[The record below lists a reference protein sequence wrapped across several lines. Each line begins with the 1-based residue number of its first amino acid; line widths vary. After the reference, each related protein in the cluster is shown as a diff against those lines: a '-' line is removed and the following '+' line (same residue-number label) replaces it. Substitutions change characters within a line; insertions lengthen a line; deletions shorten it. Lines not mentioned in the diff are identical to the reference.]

1 MTLQLPAALHQHL
14 LAHALATPTLEVC
27 GLLGGVGATATRLYR
42 IANIAATPQVAFMMD
57 PQAQLA
63 ALLEMRGRGET
74 LVGIYHS
81 HPTTAAQ
88 PSATDLKEAAY
99 PGVAFLIVSLA
110 APAAPV
116 LAAFAFDGQGFTPMA
131 LHLTGSAVLQ
141 SEGCASLSLRP
152 AATPTQQEFPP

>member
-1 MTLQLPAALHQHL
+1 MTLQLPVALYQNL

-42 IANIAATPQVAFMMD
+42 IANIAATPQVAFAMD

-63 ALLEMRGRGET
+63 AMLEMRGRGET

-88 PSATDLKEAAY
+88 PSATDLEQAAY

-116 LAAFAFDGQGFTPMA
+116 LAAFAFDGQHFTPMA
-131 LHLTGSAVLQ
+131 LRLTDSAVLQ
-141 SEGCASLSLRP
+141 SQSCASLSLGS
-152 AATPTQQEFPP
+152 ASTPTQ

>member
-1 MTLQLPAALHQHL
+1 MTLQLPVALYQNL
-14 LAHALATPTLEVC
+14 VAHALETPTLEVC
-27 GLLGGVGATATRLYR
+27 GLLGGVGATATQLYR
-42 IANIAATPQVAFMMD
+42 IANMAATPQVAFTMD

-63 ALLEMRGRGET
+63 AMLEMRGRGET

-116 LAAFAFDGQGFTPMA
+116 LAAFAFDGQHFTAMA
-131 LHLTGSAVLQ
+131 LRLTESARLQ
-141 SEGCASLSLRP
+141 SEGCASLSLGS
-152 AATPTQQEFPP
+152 ASTPTQ

>member
-14 LAHALATPTLEVC
+14 LAHALETPTLEVC

-42 IANIAATPQVAFMMD
+42 IANIAATPQVAFTMD

-63 ALLEMRGRGET
+63 AMLEMRGRGEA

-88 PSATDLKEAAY
+88 PFGLPGDFEAFVQQWYSGLFVAGLRITFATNN
-99 PGVAFLIVSLA
+99 
-110 APAAPV
+110 V
-116 LAAFAFDGQGFTPMA
+116 LPQ
-131 LHLTGSAVLQ
+131 
-141 SEGCASLSLRP
+141 
-152 AATPTQQEFPP
+152 